1 MKEELKKMPKDVPI
15 YLGHLKPNYQEQLIQ
30 EINDLKEDRLHIMYA
45 DDVRF
50 HFE

>member
-1 MKEELKKMPKDVPI
+1 MPGKVPV

-30 EINDLKEDRLHIMYA
+30 EITDLGESRLHILYA

-50 HFE
+50 NFE